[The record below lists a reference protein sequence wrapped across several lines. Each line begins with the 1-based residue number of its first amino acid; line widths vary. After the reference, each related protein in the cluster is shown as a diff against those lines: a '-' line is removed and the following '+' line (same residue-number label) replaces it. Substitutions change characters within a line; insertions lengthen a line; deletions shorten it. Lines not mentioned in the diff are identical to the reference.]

1 MVNTIYAVRK
11 KKEYRGEYDS
21 EEMFQYE
28 GAAIRRV
35 NQNNLRDAIRASD
48 KLRHL
53 SWGRPSSAGF
63 DEAQE
68 IIRRMSEGIYEVV
81 EKRVND
87 RYS

>member
-1 MVNTIYAVRK
+1 MVSTVYVVRK
-11 KKEYRGEYDS
+11 KNEYQGEWDV
-21 EEMFQYE
+21 EQLFQYQ
-28 GAAIRRV
+28 GAAIKAV
-35 NQNNLRDAIRASD
+35 TQNNLQDAIRASD

-53 SWGRPSSAGF
+53 SWGRPSSPGY